1 MVERRAKEK
10 SGKHTESGESKKQKM
25 QALGGVGF
33 PVSGYRLLDS
43 VGSSI
48 RVHPSVRD
56 LKGK

>member
-48 RVHPSVRD
+48 RVHPSVRG